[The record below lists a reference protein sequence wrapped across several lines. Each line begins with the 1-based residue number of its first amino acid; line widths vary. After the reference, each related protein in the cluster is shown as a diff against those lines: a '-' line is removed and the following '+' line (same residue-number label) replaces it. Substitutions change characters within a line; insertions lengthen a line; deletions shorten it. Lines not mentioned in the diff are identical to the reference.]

1 MENGCSTWTPI
12 FDDFFAHFY
21 TGKCGYNFA
30 GGLQNI
36 RIV

>member
-1 MENGCSTWTPI
+1 MGALHGPLF

-21 TGKCGYNFA
+21 TGKCGYNFV